1 MALTTETGTNCLT
14 QAEDAMAGA
23 LVASDQFRQWA
34 AGHGETPLSEA
45 EAAERV
51 RIDQFDLP
59 DDGMAFTQEEIEQRG
74 SLVLV
79 MADIE
84 EGFGLRTGPGN
95 QTISASGMVLVVF
108 EEFTPEAAAAG
119 INLERRMKNHLV
131 TIMFEAYTH
140 LLATRG
146 DRWLAGLDMK
156 QPPTA
161 LALPRH
167 DRVVG
172 HRLQSALALQFGREE
187 G

>member
-45 EAAERV
+45 DAAERV

-79 MADIE
+79 MADLE

-108 EEFTPEAAAAG
+108 EQFTTESAAAG
-119 INLERRMKNHLV
+119 VNLERRMKNHLA

-146 DRWLAGLDMK
+146 DRWLAGLDVK
-156 QPPTA
+156 QPPTR
-161 LALPRH
+161 LALFRH

-172 HRLQSALALQFGREE
+172 HRHQATLALYFGKGEE
-187 G
+187 